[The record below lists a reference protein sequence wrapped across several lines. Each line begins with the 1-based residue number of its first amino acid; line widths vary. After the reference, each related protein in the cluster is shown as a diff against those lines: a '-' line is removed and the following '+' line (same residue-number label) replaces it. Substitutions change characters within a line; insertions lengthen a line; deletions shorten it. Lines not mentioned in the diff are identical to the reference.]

1 MGSLYS
7 RDIGGN
13 ISKGN
18 YIIFLD
24 FNDIVLKEGIL
35 KAYNI
40 ILFKLSYYFNIF
52 TFLYPLLFSFFFTIF
67 FNSLNFKYIF

>member
-35 KAYNI
+35 KAYI
-40 ILFKLSYYFNIF
+40 IKDILSPRNHIYTN
-52 TFLYPLLFSFFFTIF
+52 
-67 FNSLNFKYIF
+67 